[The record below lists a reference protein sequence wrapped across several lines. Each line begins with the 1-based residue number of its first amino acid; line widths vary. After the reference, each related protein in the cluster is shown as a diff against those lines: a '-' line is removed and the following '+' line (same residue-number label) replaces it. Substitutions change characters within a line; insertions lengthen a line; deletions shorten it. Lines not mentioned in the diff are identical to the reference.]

1 MYGKRDTNNEMVLL
15 MQKKMLAYRIKV
27 SGGEAIARRLKWGD
41 QFGMGC
47 FNMIAYLNDNAVV
60 KLDNLSAEI

>member
-1 MYGKRDTNNEMVLL
+1 
-15 MQKKMLAYRIKV
+15 MQEKMLAYRIKV
-27 SGGEAIARRLKWGD
+27 SGGGEAIVRRLKWGD

>member
-15 MQKKMLAYRIKV
+15 MQEKTLAYWIKV
-27 SGGEAIARRLKWGD
+27 SGGAIARRLKWGD

-47 FNMIAYLNDNAVV
+47 FNIIAYLNDNAVV

>member
-1 MYGKRDTNNEMVLL
+1 
-15 MQKKMLAYRIKV
+15 MQEKMLAYRIKV
-27 SGGEAIARRLKWGD
+27 SGGAIARRLKWGD

-60 KLDNLSAEI
+60 KLDNLSDEI

>member
-1 MYGKRDTNNEMVLL
+1 